1 MGGAAAGEGPL
12 AELWGVE
19 AARGSLWWG
28 PVDERES
35 GCREEEGRFV
45 TK

>member
-12 AELWGVE
+12 AEVCGVD

-28 PVDERES
+28 PVEERES
-35 GCREEEGRFV
+35 GWREEDGRFV